1 MHNNFTPFKYVCANA
16 FILIHT
22 LHKYIAMHGPGHP
35 EEVPR
40 IHGRHDSM
48 HQNPGRSPET
58 TRAPGH
64 EAKAVVPRMHG
75 CRHSMHQNPGRSPET
90 TRAPGH
96 EAKAIVP
103 RIHGGCDS
111 MHQILEEVLNQHGH
125 QVTKLRLSCYLHVS
139 YK

>member
-1 MHNNFTPFKYVCANA
+1 
-16 FILIHT
+16 
-22 LHKYIAMHGPGHP
+22 MHGPGHP

-64 EAKAVVPRMHG
+64 EAKAVVLR
-75 CRHSMHQNPGRSPET
+75 HQNPRRSPET

-96 EAKAIVP
+96 EAKAVVL
-103 RIHGGCDS
+103 R
-111 MHQILEEVLNQHGH
+111 HQILEEVLNQHGH
-125 QVTKLRLSCYLHVS
+125 QVMELRLSCYLHVS